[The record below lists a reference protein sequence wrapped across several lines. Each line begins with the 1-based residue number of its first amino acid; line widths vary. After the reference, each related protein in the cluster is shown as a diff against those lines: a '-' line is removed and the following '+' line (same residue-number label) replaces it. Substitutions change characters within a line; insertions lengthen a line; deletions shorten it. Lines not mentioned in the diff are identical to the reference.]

1 MIQFNK
7 NTWEMQIQVTLCCKG
22 MKPHMHLNKQLVIS
36 YMISI
41 NDPFGIPNMQPF
53 RVRTVDRFTFAK
65 LEAGMSEKTCQPH
78 RAAWWHHELTGREA
92 TAESFAT
99 DNRHVSICHP
109 QTALRL
115 AYLACLWRTSLDVA
129 GKLAGWRKSVQFAVG
144 SVQERPIQAH
154 TYIGLDW
161 RGGTSSSVPVYMAA
175 SKNCIQVSYVLV
187 IMPATHVD
195 PTNTSTGQKR
205 RVCRK
210 TAETNKRARRG
221 V

>member
-7 NTWEMQIQVTLCCKG
+7 NAWEMQIQVTLCCKG
-22 MKPHMHLNKQLVIS
+22 MKPYMHPNRQLVIS
-36 YMISI
+36 YMIGI

-53 RVRTVDRFTFAK
+53 RVRTVFHGSLSPNLK
-65 LEAGMSEKTCQPH
+65 PH
-78 RAAWWHHELTGREA
+78 RAAWWHHELTRREA
-92 TAESFAT
+92 TPESFAT
-99 DNRHVSICHP
+99 DNWHVSICHP

-115 AYLACLWRTSLDVA
+115 AYLACLWWTSLDVA

-144 SVQERPIQAH
+144 SFQERPIQAH
-154 TYIGLDW
+154 TYIELDW
-161 RGGTSSSVPVYMAA
+161 RGGTSSSVPVYMAV

-187 IMPATHVD
+187 IMPATDVD

-205 RVCRK
+205 RAWRK